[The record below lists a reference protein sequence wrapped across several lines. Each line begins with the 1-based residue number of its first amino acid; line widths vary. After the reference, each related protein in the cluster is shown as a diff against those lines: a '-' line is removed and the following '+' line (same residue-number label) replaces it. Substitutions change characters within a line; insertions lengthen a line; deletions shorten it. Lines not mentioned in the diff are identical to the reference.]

1 MARPMTLLSQ
11 VSAVLVAA
19 ALLSWRSRVRGASF
33 SIGTAAVVAVVAIL
47 TFGGLS
53 GFWGAWQGFRNERRA
68 NAAIAPADAATRGG
82 AAAGANAEFVEWVN
96 GKVPAG
102 EPVYVSTTGSD
113 EATYQWLLYRLY
125 PRVALQD
132 ASKVRWVVFLRTTP
146 AAAGFKRKEFARVEQ
161 LAPDL
166 LLAERKG

>member
-1 MARPMTLLSQ
+1 MARPMTMLSQ

-33 SIGTAAVVAVVAIL
+33 GVGTAAVVAVAAIL

-53 GFWGAWQGFRNERRA
+53 SFWVVWQGFRSEHRA
-68 NAAIAPADAATRGG
+68 NAAVTPADAATRGG
-82 AAAGANAEFVEWVN
+82 AAAGANVQFVEWVN

-102 EPVYVSTTGSD
+102 EPVYVSTNGSD

-132 ASKVRWVVFLRTTP
+132 ASKTRWVVFLRTTP
-146 AAAGFKRKEFARVEQ
+146 EAAGFKRKEFAHIER

-166 LLAERKG
+166 ALGERRG